1 MALDEN
7 VEGFKI
13 VATLTGFI
21 LGMSMLA
28 YDSFTGDIG
37 FIRNNRSPA
46 IARGLD
52 PLKSPSEWYG
62 KQYDPVERVI
72 EHPRPAISYV
82 DSTGTDTYYF
92 TSWIA
97 RDRALKC
104 LREYPVYRRLAK
116 LREMDCQNDRLLS
129 DQEVRSYSGD

>member
-1 MALDEN
+1 MTLDEN

-13 VATLTGFI
+13 VATLAGFT
-21 LGMSMLA
+21 LGMSMLI

-37 FIRNNRSPA
+37 FICNNRSPA

-62 KQYDPVERVI
+62 KQYDPVEKVI
-72 EHPRPAISYV
+72 DNPQPGISYV
-82 DSTGTDTYYF
+82 DATGTDTYYF
-92 TSWIA
+92 TSWVA

-104 LREYPVYRRLAK
+104 LRKYPVYRRLAK

-129 DQEVRSYSGD
+129 DQEVRSYFGD